1 MESFCT
7 EYWPGWVGT
16 PPLPE
21 QALVMIKLAAA
32 KTAMNVRILR
42 IRRARPS
49 RSCSVSIRTDLPAPE
64 RLASFGQG
72 ATGNVELR
80 HRADLPSLPRLEH
93 RCGRLERLLEQSVGA
108 THREQRIGGRAHRG
122 PGWLDV
128 DQTGLA
134 PQAIFH
140 LAHRVAGGVDARRLF
155 AQRRARLDQ
164 LVEQPRHL
172 RSLRI
177 RQAGGQRQD
186 GQYQDLSLHPERSEG
201 STNATVDPSALP
213 QDEADDLIRLCGAA
227 KLAPN

>member
-16 PPLPE
+16 PPLLE

-42 IRRARPS
+42 DKTFGGRAQLHWRLDLVPVLTVTGLPFPEGKETGPCFS
-49 RSCSVSIRTDLPAPE
+49 RSEEDRSRSQREVSIRTDLPAPE
-64 RLASFGQG
+64 RLPSFGQR

-80 HRADLPSLPRLEH
+80 HHADLPSLPRLDH
-93 RCGRLERLLEQSVGA
+93 RGGRLERLLEQSVGA
-108 THREQRIGGRAHRG
+108 THREQGVGGRAHCG
-122 PGWLDV
+122 PGRLDV
-128 DQTGLA
+128 DQTWLA

-172 RSLRI
+172 RSL
-177 RQAGGQRQD
+177 
-186 GQYQDLSLHPERSEG
+186 
-201 STNATVDPSALP
+201 
-213 QDEADDLIRLCGAA
+213 
-227 KLAPN
+227 